1 MLRTAS
7 ALKRIGV
14 RRAPQNAY
22 VMEAI
27 KKDQKLELFV
37 TQLNKIN
44 TQIDNIEK
52 QYPFIVTTIIA
63 VVSLI
68 STILVVDF
76 MSCHQTALMS
86 CL

>member
-1 MLRTAS
+1 
-7 ALKRIGV
+7 
-14 RRAPQNAY
+14 
-22 VMEAI
+22 MEAI

-68 STILVVDF
+68 STILTNSKTEN
-76 MSCHQTALMS
+76 MLMY
-86 CL
+86 

>member
-1 MLRTAS
+1 
-7 ALKRIGV
+7 
-14 RRAPQNAY
+14 
-22 VMEAI
+22 MEAI

-68 STILVVDF
+68 STIL
-76 MSCHQTALMS
+76 TNA
-86 CL
+86 